1 MVGVGGGFA
10 VGKGGEMMEQSLL
23 GQVAEPVEQALGGVA
38 LLGPERRHEEVDVVE
53 HRHVVVGVRQ
63 RGLDHLT
70 PSVLHTHTCTRHHDN
85 QGQQDVLRWTV

>member
-1 MVGVGGGFA
+1 
-10 VGKGGEMMEQSLL
+10 
-23 GQVAEPVEQALGGVA
+23 
-38 LLGPERRHEEVDVVE
+38 
-53 HRHVVVGVRQ
+53 VVVDVRQ